1 MLKNVADAEIC
12 DHDGKAHILWESFK
26 DRMGQSDN
34 PSMHFNLQDYFGMGM
49 SQDMRESLE
58 VPFTREEIVK
68 VVNNLP
74 NEKSPRLDGF
84 NNEFIKNC
92 WSIVGEDII
101 QLIQDFYEGKVS
113 MESINSSFIT
123 LIPKSDSPTSPNDFR
138 PISLLNSVL
147 KIVTKFLAN
156 RLQKII
162 LKLVHKNQY
171 GFLKKRSIQDCLG

>member
-1 MLKNVADAEIC
+1 
-12 DHDGKAHILWESFK
+12 
-26 DRMGQSDN
+26 
-34 PSMHFNLQDYFGMGM
+34 M

-101 QLIQDFYEGKVS
+101 QLIQDFYEGKIS